1 MTTDDGVRLVG
12 ELVLPDVAGSAP
24 AALVLN
30 GSGPLDRDSNMPEQV
45 LDIANTLASALAEHG
60 VASFRFDKR
69 GVGESGGD
77 YVTTGFERETD
88 DAAAALAALRGD
100 PRIDP
105 ERVSVIGHSA
115 GATIAVRLA
124 SRTEWLA
131 GLVLL
136 SGSISSGEEVMR
148 WQSERIAASM
158 RWFERWRVGRFLR
171 EQERVRRLL
180 LDSEGDV
187 ASIDGNELPARW
199 FREFMAYDPAR
210 DLPAIRCPVLAVT
223 GRKDL
228 QVDADDVERMRELV
242 TAPFEGETPAELTHV
257 LRTQHGRHGL
267 DTYAAQLTAPMDA
280 DLVERIAS
288 WARSVALH

>member
-1 MTTDDGVRLVG
+1 
-12 ELVLPDVAGSAP
+12 
-24 AALVLN
+24 
-30 GSGPLDRDSNMPEQV
+30 MPNQV

-88 DAAAALAALRGD
+88 DAAAALAGLRAAA

-115 GATIAVRLA
+115 GATIGIRLA
-124 SRTEWLA
+124 SRSEWLA

-158 RWFERWRVGRFLR
+158 RWFERWRAGRFLV

-180 LDSEGDV
+180 LASEGDV

-199 FREFMAYDPAR
+199 FREFMAYHPAR
-210 DLPAIRCPVLAVT
+210 AISPRFSAGFWPSPAARISRS
-223 GRKDL
+223 
-228 QVDADDVERMRELV
+228 MR
-242 TAPFEGETPAELTHV
+242 TTSGACGN
-257 LRTQHGRHGL
+257 
-267 DTYAAQLTAPMDA
+267 
-280 DLVERIAS
+280 S
-288 WARSVALH
+288 